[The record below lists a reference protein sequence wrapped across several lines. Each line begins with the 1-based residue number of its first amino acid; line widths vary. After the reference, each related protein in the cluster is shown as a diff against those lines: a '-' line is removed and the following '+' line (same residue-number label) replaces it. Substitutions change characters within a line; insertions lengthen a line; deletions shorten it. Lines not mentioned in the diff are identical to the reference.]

1 VPSAVGVIVLYA
13 VALLLPGGLLGAL
26 AGLRGWTLPAAA
38 PLLTYAIVGLA
49 GPLCAAMGVGWSA
62 ATFAIVT
69 ILVCAV
75 GFGARWLVRRRWPP
89 PERPPTG
96 PDWSRTAHAGVAV
109 AVLVALGFGIAAVLG
124 GIGKL
129 SAIPQDWD
137 AVYHAAGIRYIA
149 ETGDASLYGMS
160 HTNWFEGNIESY
172 YPNAY
177 HLVATAVYQMS
188 GAPIPTVLNAHTV
201 LIPGLAAL
209 VLAAMVH
216 RFGGRP
222 VLAAATALAVVAIT
236 PFYDLLWRGPL
247 LPFAT
252 GVALTP
258 LVAVLVREL
267 LDDRRIRP
275 GAAVA
280 LAAALAG
287 YLALH
292 PAILVG
298 AILFVLPVLV
308 QRWWGTGRQA
318 AREFGVLVAVGVVAA
333 AASGVLVAGVLS
345 TGGNTEKLDRP
356 AESGAAQAV
365 GEWLVFGH
373 GIDTIQLRLA
383 AIMLLGLVGAARL
396 GGLRWVIGSGLVFG
410 VLFVLTAASTDPTA
424 RAIASIWWDDSWRFV
439 GLAALPMA
447 VLIGNGV
454 AEVQRFAAKLIGS
467 RPFVGLATAAVVLLV
482 FVLGTRMLYL
492 ERDQQ
497 RMTRNTGDDGPAV
510 TWLEVQGMYAIA
522 QIVPPGARVMN
533 DRGDGSAWMYP
544 LTGVKP
550 VAGHYDELRIGPAAA
565 VLAARFNQ
573 YLRDPEVRA
582 AVAELDI
589 HYVQL
594 DRGFLRSWAARQPGL
609 TDLPG
614 QPWLRVVYSNPDVVL
629 YEIVPVPS

>member
-1 VPSAVGVIVLYA
+1 VSSAVGVIVLYA
-13 VALLLPGGLLGAL
+13 VALLLPGALLGVFT
-26 AGLRGWTLPAAA
+26 GLRGWTLAAAA
-38 PLLTYAIVGLA
+38 PLLTYAVVGLS
-49 GPLCAAMGVGWSA
+49 GPLLTAMGISWSA

-69 ILVCAV
+69 ILVGVA
-75 GFGARWLVRRRWPP
+75 GFGVRWAVRRRWPP
-89 PERPPTG
+89 PERPPSG
-96 PDWSRTAHAGVAV
+96 PDWSTTAHAGVAA
-109 AVLVALGFGIAAVLG
+109 AVLVATGFGIAAVLG

-137 AVYHAAGIRYIA
+137 AVFHAAGIRYIA
-149 ETGDASLYGMS
+149 ETGDASLFGMS
-160 HTNWFEGNIESY
+160 HTNWFEGNAESY

-188 GAPIPTVLNAHTV
+188 GAPVPTVLNADTV

-209 VLAAMVH
+209 TLVAMVH

-222 VLAAATALAVVAIT
+222 VLAAATALAIVAMT

-247 LPFAT
+247 LPFAV

-258 LVAVLVREL
+258 LGAVLAREL

-280 LAAALAG
+280 LGTALAG

-292 PAILVG
+292 PAILIG
-298 AILFVLPVLV
+298 AIVFALPMLV
-308 QRWWGTGRQA
+308 QRWWGAGTRA
-318 AREFGVLVAVGVVAA
+318 ARELGVLVAVGVAA
-333 AASGVLVAGVLS
+333 AAVSAIEVAGALS
-345 TGGNTEKLDRP
+345 TGGNTEKLDRAVEAGP
-356 AESGAAQAV
+356 AQAV
-365 GEWLVFGH
+365 GELLVFGH

-383 AIMLLGLVGAARL
+383 TVMLLGLVGAARL
-396 GGLRWVIGSGLVFG
+396 GGLRWVIGSGVVFG
-410 VLFVLTAASTDPTA
+410 TLFVLTAASTNPVA
-424 RAIASIWWDDSWRFV
+424 RDISSIWWNDSWRLV

-447 VLIGNGV
+447 VLVGNGV
-454 AEVQRFAAKLIGS
+454 AEVQRTAARLVGHRRFA
-467 RPFVGLATAAVVLLV
+467 GLATAAVVLAV
-482 FVLGTRMLYL
+482 FVLGTRSLYL

-522 QIVPPGARVMN
+522 QIVPPGARVLN

-550 VAGHYDELRIGPAAA
+550 VAGHYDDLRIGPDAKL
-565 VLAARFNQ
+565 LAARFNQ
-573 YLRDPEVRA
+573 YLRDPQVRA
-582 AVAELDI
+582 AVARLDI

-594 DRGFLRSWAARQPGL
+594 DQGFLRSWAARQPGL

-629 YEIVPVPS
+629 YEIQR